1 MKQCLAWLPLCACLL
16 FAGSGCYQRADDAR
30 YFLLDVQRNK
40 TPQTNPKDVI
50 LMVRPFS
57 LSPGYHPKEFTYRT
71 KDFQYESDYYN
82 RFITDAGR
90 QVAEQTQ
97 RWLDDSGLF
106 AHAVPPGSTMSATHL
121 LEGNITRL
129 YGDFRDQAN
138 AQAVVG
144 ITFYFLDVTNRKP
157 KIIFSEAYEVATAVP
172 ENKAERLI
180 EAYNAGLGEILAQL
194 EEKLVQSLPA
204 DEAKL

>member
-1 MKQCLAWLPLCACLL
+1 MKQSLAWLPFCACLL
-16 FAGSGCYQRADDAR
+16 FASDGCYRQADDAR
-30 YFLLDVQRNK
+30 YFLLEVRRDGNSR
-40 TPQTNPKDVI
+40 TPSKDVI

-57 LSPGYHPKEFTYRT
+57 LSPGYHPKELTYRT
-71 KDFQYESDYYN
+71 GDFQYESDFYN
-82 RFITDAGR
+82 QFITDAGR

-106 AHAVPPGSTMSATHL
+106 AHVVPPGSTMSATHL

-129 YGDFRDQAN
+129 YGDFRDQTN

-157 KIIFSEAYEVATAVP
+157 KIIVSEAYEVATAVP

-180 EAYNAGLGEILAQL
+180 EAYNAGLGKILAQL
-194 EEKLVQSLPA
+194 EEKMVQSLPSL
-204 DEAKL
+204 DGE